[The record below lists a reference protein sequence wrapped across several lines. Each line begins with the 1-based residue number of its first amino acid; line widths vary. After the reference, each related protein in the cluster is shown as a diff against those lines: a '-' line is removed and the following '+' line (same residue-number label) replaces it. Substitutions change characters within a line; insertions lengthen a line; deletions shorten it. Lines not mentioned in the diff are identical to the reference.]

1 MNETLSGLVSR
12 YSPSGSEKPAVD
24 WLVGRMQAL
33 GYTQSYVDGAGN
45 AVGVMGCGSRQVV
58 LLGHIDTV
66 PGELPVREDK
76 GVLYGR
82 GVVDAKGPL
91 AAFVDAVAALG
102 EIEGWQFVVI
112 GAVDEERDSCGARFV
127 AAQYRP
133 DFAVIGE
140 PNHWQRVA
148 LGYKGVAWAE
158 LTFLRAQSHSASRN
172 QTACESAFE
181 TWSLLQGYACQFNAG
196 KPRAFDQLLLT
207 LRAIRSDENHLRQRA
222 ILQIDTRL
230 PPAITP
236 EQWYEQ
242 LRIFAGDAEITRQ
255 SYAVPAWTCEKN
267 TPLVRSFLSAIRSH
281 GGTPAFVYKTGT
293 ADLNTVAPIWRC
305 PALVYGPGDSAL
317 DHTQDEC
324 LSLEEYQLSVNILV
338 NALSDLTKKQ
348 PVS

>member
-1 MNETLSGLVSR
+1 MNETLLGLVSH

-24 WLVGRMQAL
+24 WLVGRMRAL
-33 GYTQSYVDGAGN
+33 GYTQSFVDGAGN
-45 AVGVMGCGSRQVV
+45 AVGVMGCGPRQVV

-91 AAFVDAVAALG
+91 AAFVDAVAAFG
-102 EIEGWQFVVI
+102 EKEGWQFVVI
-112 GAVDEERDSCGARFV
+112 GAVDEERDSCGARYV

-158 LTFLRAQSHSASRN
+158 LAFLRAQTHSASRN
-172 QTACESAFE
+172 QTACETAFE
-181 TWSLLQGYACQFNAG
+181 TWSLLRDYACQYNAD

-242 LRIFAGDAEITRQ
+242 LRIFAGDAEIKRQ

-281 GGTPAFVYKTGT
+281 KGTPTFVYKTGT

-317 DHTQDEC
+317 DHTQDER
-324 LSLEEYQLSVNILV
+324 LSLEEYEQAVQVLAD
-338 NALSDLTKKQ
+338 ALTRLTVK
-348 PVS
+348 SA